1 MQDLF
6 RHSLRIS
13 NDERSGRSE
22 QGVEMCASDWRPPS
36 FLPDLRKTS
45 RITGKESV
53 CRFRC
58 TVGDIA
64 QRMNA
69 HLELIW
75 RMPGAQPRLAVAIDQ
90 WPKTV
95 RFPADDGDHQW
106 EPEHAGANKRAGCAS
121 DTEPNRQRVLQRAR
135 INSLSGKWR
144 AVFARPVN
152 VRVLTDVQ
160 KQIEFL
166 GKQRIVILEFEP
178 EQGKRF

>member
-6 RHSLRIS
+6 RDSLRIS
-13 NDERSGRSE
+13 YEQRSGRSE
-22 QGVEMCASDWRPPS
+22 LGVEMGASDWRPTA

-75 RMPGAQPRLAVAIDQ
+75 RMAGAQTSLAVTVDQ
-90 WPKTV
+90 WPEAV
-95 RFPADDGDHQW
+95 RFASDDGDH
-106 EPEHAGANKRAGCAS
+106 
-121 DTEPNRQRVLQRAR
+121 
-135 INSLSGKWR
+135 
-144 AVFARPVN
+144 
-152 VRVLTDVQ
+152 
-160 KQIEFL
+160 
-166 GKQRIVILEFEP
+166 
-178 EQGKRF
+178 

>member
-45 RITGKESV
+45 RITGKEFV

-69 HLELIW
+69 DLELIW
-75 RMPGAQPRLAVAIDQ
+75 RMADAQTSLAVTVNQ
-90 WPKTV
+90 CPKTM
-95 RFPADDGDHQW
+95 RFASDDGDH
-106 EPEHAGANKRAGCAS
+106 
-121 DTEPNRQRVLQRAR
+121 
-135 INSLSGKWR
+135 
-144 AVFARPVN
+144 
-152 VRVLTDVQ
+152 
-160 KQIEFL
+160 
-166 GKQRIVILEFEP
+166 
-178 EQGKRF
+178 